1 MKSSYWQSLLVGA
14 LMAFA
19 GYAALFIAPDEKT
32 MHAIQRI
39 FYFHAPSG
47 MVALIAFTVVFV
59 ANIAYLINRQPRWD
73 WLAVSGAEVGI
84 AFNTVVLITGPI
96 WAKPAWGIWW
106 AWDARLTSTLV
117 LWLLYISF
125 LLLRNLMPDPDRR
138 AMFSAI
144 YGIFLFLDVPLVYFS
159 IRIWRTQHP
168 QPVILGG
175 EKSGLEP
182 TMRLV
187 FWLCWLALMALM
199 VILLRQRYKLEQARH
214 EFEQLRLQAE
224 DLAAENPRRAASTGA
239 IRA

>member
-1 MKSSYWQSLLVGA
+1 VYAAGAVGA
-14 LMAFA
+14 LMVFG
-19 GYAALFIAPDEKT
+19 GYAALFIAPDEST

-47 MVALIAFTVVFV
+47 MVALIAFTICFI
-59 ANIAYLINRQPRWD
+59 ANIGYLVGRKPYWD
-73 WLAVSGAEVGI
+73 WLAVAAAEVGV

-125 LLLRNLMPDPDRR
+125 LLLRDLIADPDRR
-138 AMFSAI
+138 SVFSAI

-175 EKSGLEP
+175 QGSGLDP
-182 TMRLV
+182 TMRKV
-187 FWLCWLALMALM
+187 FYLCWFALTAVM
-199 VILLRQRYKLEQARH
+199 VILIRQRYQLERARYDVEELRIETERHISAAGQA
-214 EFEQLRLQAE
+214 
-224 DLAAENPRRAASTGA
+224 
-239 IRA
+239 

>member
-1 MKSSYWQSLLVGA
+1 LIKRLIPAVAVGA
-14 LMAFA
+14 LMIFG
-19 GYAALFIAPDEKT
+19 GYAALFIAPDEST

-47 MVALIAFTVVFV
+47 MVALMAFTICFI
-59 ANIAYLINRQPRWD
+59 ANIGYLVGRKPHWD
-73 WLAVSGAEVGI
+73 CLAVAAAEVGV

-125 LLLRNLMPDPDRR
+125 LLLRDLIADPDRR
-138 AMFSAI
+138 SVFSAI

-175 EKSGLEP
+175 QGSGLDP
-182 TMRLV
+182 TMRKV
-187 FWLCWLALMALM
+187 FYLCWFALTAVMA
-199 VILLRQRYKLEQARH
+199 ILIRQRYQLERARNEVEELRIEAERQISAAGQA
-214 EFEQLRLQAE
+214 
-224 DLAAENPRRAASTGA
+224 
-239 IRA
+239 

>member
-1 MKSSYWQSLLVGA
+1 MTKHLVPSIAVGG
-14 LMAFA
+14 LMAFG
-19 GYAALFIAPDEKT
+19 GYAALFIAPDEST

-47 MVALIAFTVVFV
+47 MVALIAFTICFV
-59 ANIAYLINRQPRWD
+59 ANIGYLVGRKPHWD
-73 WLAVSGAEVGI
+73 WLAVAAAEVGV

-125 LLLRNLMPDPDRR
+125 LLLRDLIADPDRR
-138 AMFSAI
+138 STFSAI

-175 EKSGLEP
+175 QGSGLDP
-182 TMRLV
+182 TMRKV
-187 FWLCWLALMALM
+187 FYLCWLALTGVM
-199 VILLRQRYKLEQARH
+199 VILIRQRYQLERARN
-214 EFEQLRLQAE
+214 EVEELRIEAE
-224 DLAAENPRRAASTGA
+224 RQTPAVGQV
-239 IRA
+239 

>member
-1 MKSSYWQSLLVGA
+1 MLNRVWPALAVGA

-19 GYAALFIAPDEKT
+19 GYAALFIAPDEST

-47 MVALIAFTVVFV
+47 MVALIAFTICFI
-59 ANIAYLINRQPRWD
+59 ANFGYLASRKPKWD
-73 WLAVSGAEVGI
+73 WLAVSAAEVGV

-125 LLLRNLMPDPDRR
+125 LLLRDLIADPDRR
-138 AMFSAI
+138 SMFSAI

-168 QPVILGG
+168 QPVLLGG
-175 EKSGLEP
+175 QGSGLDP
-182 TMRLV
+182 TMRKV
-187 FWLCWLALMALM
+187 FYLCWLALTGIM
-199 VILLRQRYKLEQARH
+199 VTLIRQRYLLERARH
-214 EFEQLRLQAE
+214 DVEALRLEAE
-224 DLAAENPRRAASTGA
+224 QHVAAS
-239 IRA
+239 

>member
-1 MKSSYWQSLLVGA
+1 MIKRLIPAVAVGA
-14 LMAFA
+14 LMIFG
-19 GYAALFIAPDEKT
+19 GYAALFIAPDEST

-47 MVALIAFTVVFV
+47 MVALMAFTICFI
-59 ANIAYLINRQPRWD
+59 ANIGYLVGRKPHWD
-73 WLAVSGAEVGI
+73 CLAVAAAEVGV

-125 LLLRNLMPDPDRR
+125 LLLRDLIADPDRR
-138 AMFSAI
+138 SVFSAI

-175 EKSGLEP
+175 QGSGLDP
-182 TMRLV
+182 TMRKV
-187 FWLCWLALMALM
+187 FYLCWFALTAVMA
-199 VILLRQRYKLEQARH
+199 ILIRQRYQLERARNEVEELRIEAERQISAAGQA
-214 EFEQLRLQAE
+214 
-224 DLAAENPRRAASTGA
+224 
-239 IRA
+239 

>member
-1 MKSSYWQSLLVGA
+1 MIKRLIPAVAVGA
-14 LMAFA
+14 LMIFG
-19 GYAALFIAPDEKT
+19 GYAALFIAPDEST

-47 MVALIAFTVVFV
+47 MVALMAFTICFI
-59 ANIAYLINRQPRWD
+59 ANIGYLVGRKPHWD
-73 WLAVSGAEVGI
+73 CLAVAAAEVGV

-125 LLLRNLMPDPDRR
+125 LLLRDLIADPDRR
-138 AMFSAI
+138 SVFSAI

-175 EKSGLEP
+175 QGSGLDP
-182 TMRLV
+182 TMRKV
-187 FWLCWLALMALM
+187 FYLCWFALTAVM
-199 VILLRQRYKLEQARH
+199 VILIRQRYQLERARNEVEELRIEVERQISAAGQA
-214 EFEQLRLQAE
+214 
-224 DLAAENPRRAASTGA
+224 
-239 IRA
+239 

>member
-1 MKSSYWQSLLVGA
+1 MIKHVYAAGAVGA
-14 LMAFA
+14 LMVFG
-19 GYAALFIAPDEKT
+19 GYAALFIAPDEST

-47 MVALIAFTVVFV
+47 LVALIAFTICFI
-59 ANIAYLINRQPRWD
+59 ANIGYLVGRKPYWD
-73 WLAVSGAEVGI
+73 WLAVAAAEVGV

-125 LLLRNLMPDPDRR
+125 LLLRDLIADPDRR
-138 AMFSAI
+138 SVFSAI

-175 EKSGLEP
+175 QGSGLDP
-182 TMRLV
+182 TMRKV
-187 FWLCWLALMALM
+187 FYLCWFALTAVM
-199 VILLRQRYKLEQARH
+199 VILIRQRYQLERARYDVEELRIETERHISAAGQA
-214 EFEQLRLQAE
+214 
-224 DLAAENPRRAASTGA
+224 
-239 IRA
+239 

>member
-1 MKSSYWQSLLVGA
+1 MIKHVYAAGAVGA
-14 LMAFA
+14 LMVFG
-19 GYAALFIAPDEKT
+19 GYAALFIAPDEST

-47 MVALIAFTVVFV
+47 MVALIAFTICFI
-59 ANIAYLINRQPRWD
+59 ANIGYLVGRKPYWD
-73 WLAVSGAEVGI
+73 WLAVAAAEVGV

-125 LLLRNLMPDPDRR
+125 LLLRDLIADPDRR
-138 AMFSAI
+138 SVFSAI

-175 EKSGLEP
+175 QGSGLDP
-182 TMRLV
+182 TMRKV
-187 FWLCWLALMALM
+187 FYLCWFALTAVM
-199 VILLRQRYKLEQARH
+199 VILIRQRYQLARARYDVEELRIETERHISAAGQA
-214 EFEQLRLQAE
+214 
-224 DLAAENPRRAASTGA
+224 
-239 IRA
+239 

>member
-1 MKSSYWQSLLVGA
+1 MIKRLIPAVAVGA
-14 LMAFA
+14 LMIFG
-19 GYAALFIAPDEKT
+19 GYAALFIAPDEST

-47 MVALIAFTVVFV
+47 RVALMAFTICFI
-59 ANIAYLINRQPRWD
+59 ANIGYLVGRKPHWD
-73 WLAVSGAEVGI
+73 CLAVAAAEVGV

-125 LLLRNLMPDPDRR
+125 LLLRDLIADPDRR
-138 AMFSAI
+138 SVFSAI

-175 EKSGLEP
+175 QGSGLDP
-182 TMRLV
+182 TMRKV
-187 FWLCWLALMALM
+187 FYLCWFALTAVMA
-199 VILLRQRYKLEQARH
+199 ILIRQRYQLERARNEVEELRIEAERQISAAGQA
-214 EFEQLRLQAE
+214 
-224 DLAAENPRRAASTGA
+224 
-239 IRA
+239 

>member
-1 MKSSYWQSLLVGA
+1 MKSSIWQSLIVGA

-39 FYFHAPSG
+39 FYFHAPAG
-47 MVALIAFTVVFV
+47 MVALIAF
-59 ANIAYLINRQPRWD
+59 N
-73 WLAVSGAEVGI
+73 S
-84 AFNTVVLITGPI
+84 VVLITGPI

-125 LLLRNLMPDPDRR
+125 LLLRSLMPDPNRR
-138 AMFSAI
+138 AVFSAI

-175 EKSGLEP
+175 QNSGLDP
-182 TMRLV
+182 TMRKV
-187 FWLCWLALMALM
+187 FWLCWLALMGNM
-199 VILLRQRYKLEQARH
+199 VFLIRQRNKLGRARH
-214 EFEQLRLQAE
+214 EFEELRIKAE
-224 DLAAENPRRAASTGA
+224 EQSADARESAPRA
-239 IRA
+239 IRV

>member
-1 MKSSYWQSLLVGA
+1 MKNSIWQSLIVGA

-39 FYFHAPSG
+39 FYFHAPAG
-47 MVALIAFTVVFV
+47 MVALIAFTVVFF
-59 ANIAYLINRQPRWD
+59 ANITYLINRQPRWD

-84 AFNTVVLITGPI
+84 AFNSVVLITGPI

-125 LLLRNLMPDPDRR
+125 LLLRSLMPDPNRR
-138 AMFSAI
+138 AVFSAI

-175 EKSGLEP
+175 QNSGLDP
-182 TMRLV
+182 TMRKV
-187 FWLCWLALMALM
+187 FWLCWLALMGIM
-199 VILLRQRYKLEQARH
+199 VILIRQRYKLERARH
-214 EFEQLRLQAE
+214 EFEELRLKAE
-224 DLAAENPRRAASTGA
+224 EQSADARESAPRA

>member
-1 MKSSYWQSLLVGA
+1 MMKRLLPALVLGA

-19 GYAALFIAPDEKT
+19 GYAALFIAPDEST

-47 MVALIAFTVVFV
+47 MVALIAFTICFV
-59 ANIAYLINRQPRWD
+59 ANIGYLASRKPRWD
-73 WLAVSGAEVGI
+73 WLAVSAAEVGV
-84 AFNTVVLITGPI
+84 AFNTAVLITGPI

-106 AWDARLTSTLV
+106 TWDARLTSTLV

-125 LLLRNLMPDPDRR
+125 LLLRDLITDPERR
-138 AMFSAI
+138 AVFSAI

-175 EKSGLEP
+175 QNSGLDP
-182 TMRLV
+182 TMKEV
-187 FWLCWLALMALM
+187 FYLCFFALLGIMT
-199 VILLRQRYKLEQARH
+199 ILIRQRYQLEKARH
-214 EFEQLRLQAE
+214 EVEELRLEAE
-224 DLAAENPRRAASTGA
+224 ERVAAGS
-239 IRA
+239 I

>member
-1 MKSSYWQSLLVGA
+1 
-14 LMAFA
+14 
-19 GYAALFIAPDEKT
+19 

-59 ANIAYLINRQPRWD
+59 ANIAYLINRQPHWD

-224 DLAAENPRRAASTGA
+224 DLAAENPRRAAATGA
-239 IRA
+239 IQA

>member
-1 MKSSYWQSLLVGA
+1 
-14 LMAFA
+14 MAFA

-84 AFNTVVLITGPI
+84 AFNSVVLITGPI

-125 LLLRNLMPDPDRR
+125 LLLRSLMADPDRR

-199 VILLRQRYKLEQARH
+199 VVLLRQRYMLERARH
-214 EFEQLRLQAE
+214 EFEQLRLAVE
-224 DLAAENPRRAASTGA
+224 DRAAENLDRLAGQRRHSRS
-239 IRA
+239 ILMKEQRA

>member
-1 MKSSYWQSLLVGA
+1 
-14 LMAFA
+14 MAFG
-19 GYAALFIAPDEKT
+19 GYAALFIAPDEST

-47 MVALIAFTVVFV
+47 MVALIAFTICFV
-59 ANIAYLINRQPRWD
+59 ANIGYLVGRKPHWD
-73 WLAVSGAEVGI
+73 WLAVAAAEVGV

-125 LLLRNLMPDPDRR
+125 LLLRDLIADPDRR
-138 AMFSAI
+138 SMFSAI

-175 EKSGLEP
+175 QGSGLDP
-182 TMRLV
+182 TMRKV
-187 FWLCWLALMALM
+187 FYLCWLALTGVM
-199 VILLRQRYKLEQARH
+199 VILIRQRYQLERARN
-214 EFEQLRLQAE
+214 EVEELRIEAE
-224 DLAAENPRRAASTGA
+224 RQTSAVGHV
-239 IRA
+239 

>member
-1 MKSSYWQSLLVGA
+1 LIKHVYAAGAVGA
-14 LMAFA
+14 LMVFG
-19 GYAALFIAPDEKT
+19 GYAALFIAPDEST

-47 MVALIAFTVVFV
+47 MVALIAFTICFI
-59 ANIAYLINRQPRWD
+59 ANIGYLVGRKPYWD
-73 WLAVSGAEVGI
+73 WLAVAAAEVGV

-125 LLLRNLMPDPDRR
+125 LLLRDLIADPDRR
-138 AMFSAI
+138 SVFSAI

-175 EKSGLEP
+175 QGSGLDP
-182 TMRLV
+182 TMRKV
-187 FWLCWLALMALM
+187 FYLCWFALTAVM
-199 VILLRQRYKLEQARH
+199 VILIRQRYQLERARYDVEELRIETERHISAAGQA
-214 EFEQLRLQAE
+214 
-224 DLAAENPRRAASTGA
+224 
-239 IRA
+239 

>member
-1 MKSSYWQSLLVGA
+1 MKQIWPAVAVGA

-19 GYAALFIAPDEKT
+19 SYAALFIAPDEST

-47 MVALIAFTVVFV
+47 MVALIAFTICFV
-59 ANIAYLINRQPRWD
+59 ANIGYIAARKPNWD
-73 WLAVSGAEVGI
+73 WLAVSAAEVGV

-125 LLLRNLMPDPDRR
+125 LLLRDLIADPDRR
-138 AMFSAI
+138 AMFSAV

-168 QPVILGG
+168 QPVLLGG
-175 EKSGLEP
+175 QGSGLDP
-182 TMRLV
+182 TMRKV
-187 FWLCWLALMALM
+187 FYLCWLALTGIM
-199 VILLRQRYKLEQARH
+199 VILIRQRYLLERARH
-214 EFEQLRLQAE
+214 DVEALRLEAE
-224 DLAAENPRRAASTGA
+224 QHVAAS
-239 IRA
+239 

>member
-1 MKSSYWQSLLVGA
+1 MKNSVLSSLVVGA

-47 MVALIAFTVVFV
+47 MVALIAFTVVFI
-59 ANIAYLINRQPRWD
+59 ANIAYLIGRQPRWD

-84 AFNTVVLITGPI
+84 AFNSVVLITGPI

-125 LLLRNLMPDPDRR
+125 LLLRNLMVDPDRR
-138 AMFSAI
+138 AVFSAV

-187 FWLCWLALMALM
+187 FWLCWLALMGIM
-199 VILLRQRYKLEQARH
+199 VILLRQRYKLERARH
-214 EFEQLRLQAE
+214 EFEELRLRAE
-224 DLAAENPRRAASTGA
+224 QISA
-239 IRA
+239 

>member
-1 MKSSYWQSLLVGA
+1 MIKRLIPAVAVGA
-14 LMAFA
+14 LMVFG
-19 GYAALFIAPDEKT
+19 GYAALFIAPDEST

-47 MVALIAFTVVFV
+47 MVALMAFTICFI
-59 ANIAYLINRQPRWD
+59 ANIGYLVGRKPHWD
-73 WLAVSGAEVGI
+73 CLAVAAAEVGV

-125 LLLRNLMPDPDRR
+125 LLLRDLIADPDRR
-138 AMFSAI
+138 SVFSAI

-175 EKSGLEP
+175 QGSGLDP
-182 TMRLV
+182 TMRKV
-187 FWLCWLALMALM
+187 FYLCWFALTAVMA
-199 VILLRQRYKLEQARH
+199 ILIRQRYQLERARNEVEELRIEAERQISAAGQA
-214 EFEQLRLQAE
+214 
-224 DLAAENPRRAASTGA
+224 
-239 IRA
+239 